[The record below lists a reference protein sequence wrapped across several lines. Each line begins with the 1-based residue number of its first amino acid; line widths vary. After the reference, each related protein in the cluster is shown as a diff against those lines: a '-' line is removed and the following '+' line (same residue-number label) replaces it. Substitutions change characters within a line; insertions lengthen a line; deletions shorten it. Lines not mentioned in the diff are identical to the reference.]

1 VAQSATPAP
10 PGPTLETFD
19 DGNGRPLTIT
29 LVISNTNDSD
39 GTYTSSGP
47 ARFCG
52 NAVMN
57 LTGNRKSFSVE
68 FPNDSVVR
76 EIVDLTFG
84 ADDLL
89 PGTTTPLF
97 SIVVDVKAKKG
108 GRPPGTVIHPGY
120 SGDNDTGTATR
131 VESGGTTTATVDGVN
146 DFGESIHMEAVCG
159 PRP

>member
-1 VAQSATPAP
+1 VVELPTPVP
-10 PGPTLETFD
+10 PGPTVETFD
-19 DGNGRPLTIT
+19 NGNGRPLTIT
-29 LVISNTNDSD
+29 LVISNTNNSD
-39 GTYTSSGP
+39 GTYSVSGP
-47 ARFCG
+47 ARLCG

-68 FPNDSVVR
+68 FPTDSVVR

-89 PGTTTPLF
+89 PGTTTPFF

-108 GRPPGTVIHPGY
+108 GRPPGTVIHPNVPG
-120 SGDNDTGTATR
+120 SGDTGTATR
-131 VESGGTTTATVDGVN
+131 IESGGTTTVTADGVN
-146 DFGESIHMEAVCG
+146 DFGESIHLEAVCG